1 MSAVAFAPPH
11 ALVGPDRRKLWF
23 EGNSKITAGN
33 GTFERP
39 APNSFSLIHVSDCP
53 GSTPTCRASCYV
65 HGLEANEPAVHALY
79 RENSATIREI
89 LELPYLAVRS
99 WATLVASY
107 AQRFAAE
114 GFRWHVSGDIFS
126 MAYARFIGDV
136 VRDSPHVP
144 HWIYTRSFDFI
155 GPLLGHANLALNLSC
170 DRDNYRQAR
179 FARATAVAAGR
190 GSAPRLAYLS
200 AGGEVPSDLPPGS
213 VIFPDYGLRGR
224 GLEKPTDAPWWASLT
239 PAQRRQVC
247 PVDFF
252 GASSS
257 LRCGP
262 CKKCLRP

>member
-1 MSAVAFAPPH
+1 MSVRFAEPVAVRV
-11 ALVGPDRRKLWF
+11 LNGRTLWL

-33 GTFERP
+33 GSFDAP

-89 LELPYLAVRS
+89 LATPRANWILA
-99 WATLVASY
+99 AGAVA
-107 AQRFAAE
+107 AHIEEHAAA

-126 MAYARFIGDV
+126 LEYAEWIACV
-136 VRDSPHVP
+136 VRMSAPVN

-155 GPLLGHANLALNLSC
+155 GPLLELDNLALNLSC
-170 DRDNYRQAR
+170 DRDNYKRAK
-179 FARATAVAAGR
+179 FARGMAWLAGAR
-190 GSAPRLAYLS
+190 SKPRLAYLS
-200 AGGEVPSDLPPGS
+200 AGGEVPGDLPHGS

-224 GLEKPTDAPWWASLT
+224 GLEKPTDAPWWKSLT
-239 PAQRRQVC
+239 PAQRRAVC

-262 CKKCLRP
+262 CKKCLKP